1 MPESSDKKT
10 VIVIGDWYIDESWHV
25 SRQKIYH
32 SSHTGD
38 IHYQSRHSTVTEPIV
53 SLCGAA
59 ALLEVL
65 RTYFNNNDDCSY
77 KFIGVGS
84 WNHNDDDLIR
94 CVLCNKYREKMLL
107 TPFTLASLKEIEK
120 LKGTN
125 SNNVNCPYPNKS
137 KYCDYD
143 IDLINL
149 VNQGKSNEVST
160 NRIIR
165 CYEGFG
171 GEGLR
176 LLYRFDWILPITN
189 NLLNVGNLDL
199 AAIPQNITAIV
210 IEDHGLG
217 VINDECVGKLIE
229 KACGEGGTEWYIR
242 TKIDN
247 PPWMKK
253 LKDKG
258 IKPRLIVSDSQLAIY
273 KKGDR
278 LWRYGKWLSRAALEL
293 LGEMTGDKIYRHQ
306 GEIKPDSPEAQCAA
320 VLLDDNTVF
329 AKDNNDC
336 FAINKPP
343 GPKQLINIGRTTI
356 FYAAL
361 IAQVLQERDKKKS
374 KFGTQCG
381 QALDCAYEWSKGVSD
396 LWKKSETFFYRNYTK
411 ALNKLNEKSSIVAD
425 KSEFLYDKL
434 WALWNESSID
444 LGIVNVGDNGNKKRV
459 LQLWRGEGTVPGY
472 ICVGGKKRDAINQLV
487 SSIAAFKRDA
497 VFERDKVPSHP
508 LSCLLISSP
517 GWGKS
522 FLANCLAKH
531 FDMEYLEFSIAQMA
545 TSRDLLD
552 SLTRIASV
560 QNRVQK
566 MTLVFIDEVNAEIEG
581 NSVMSLLLSP
591 IWDKMITVEG
601 INYRLKPG
609 VWVFAS
615 TYPVKVPQDQTNKR
629 EDIIS
634 LTKGSDFVS
643 RLNGPIIDLDL
654 LGGEYTTKAIS
665 SVRNKLNTMVGMDID
680 EYKRIYTEDS
690 YNQFLNDT
698 KAVLKTEQVYLMVS
712 LLSEQWGPIRRV
724 QECVL
729 QLFHDILPVNG
740 LRSLKFF
747 ASSFKDVKGGE
758 VVVSNVPEVEDR
770 EELRRHV
777 ILPQKWLVSEE
788 RKKHYKDP
796 RDDKAFVYIEKL
808 IN

>member
-1 MPESSDKKT
+1 MPQSSGKKT
-10 VIVIGDWYIDESWHV
+10 VIVIGDWFIDENWLI
-25 SRQKIYH
+25 SRQQIYH

-38 IHYQSRHSTVTEPIV
+38 IHFQASHSSETEHIV
-53 SLCGAA
+53 SLCGTAE
-59 ALLEVL
+59 LLEVL
-65 RTYFNNNDDCSY
+65 SSYFEKTKFY
-77 KFIGVGS
+77 EFIGIGA
-84 WNHNDDDLIR
+84 WNHNDDDTIQ
-94 CVLCNKYREKMLL
+94 CVLCKKYRDEKLL
-107 TPFTLASLKEIEK
+107 TPFTLASLKKVARNKNNNRVCPYSSKNEECSYKNRDK
-120 LKGTN
+120 LKN
-125 SNNVNCPYPNKS
+125 LSNKVNH
-137 KYCDYD
+137 
-143 IDLINL
+143 
-149 VNQGKSNEVST
+149 VST

-171 GEGLR
+171 GEKPH

-189 NLLNVGNLDL
+189 SSLDFNELN
-199 AAIPQNITAIV
+199 NIKGDIAAIV
-210 IEDHGLG
+210 IEDHGQGL
-217 VINDECVGKLIE
+217 INNCIEQLIE
-229 KACGEGGTEWYIR
+229 KASQETQWYIR
-242 TKIDN
+242 TKIDD
-247 PPWMKK
+247 PPWMKSLMK
-253 LKDKG
+253 KN
-258 IKPRLIVSDSQLAIY
+258 IKPHLIVLGSQLATY
-273 KKGDR
+273 KKGER
-278 LWRYGKWLSRAALEL
+278 LWSHGKWLSRAALEL
-293 LGEMTGDKIYRHQ
+293 LGEMTGDMIYRHQ
-306 GEIKPDSPEAQCAA
+306 EKIETNTPNAQYAA

-329 AKDNNDC
+329 AKDGDNCYN
-336 FAINKPP
+336 INQPP
-343 GPKQLINIGRTTI
+343 GPKELINIGRTTI
-356 FYAAL
+356 FYAGL
-361 IAQVLQERDKKKS
+361 IAQIFQKTNKGIVN
-374 KFGTQCG
+374 FGDVCAR
-381 QALDCAYEWSKGVSD
+381 ALDCAYNWSKGGSKS
-396 LWKKSETFFYRNYTK
+396 WKENKPFFYGDYTK
-411 ALNKLNEKSSIVAD
+411 ALEKLEDKSSIVVV
-425 KSEFLYDKL
+425 KSDYHYTKL
-434 WALWNESSID
+434 WDLWISSSTN
-444 LGIVNVGDNGNKKRV
+444 LGIVEKDGKDV

-472 ICVGGKKRDAINQLV
+472 ICVGGKKRDAINRLV

-615 TYPVKVPQDQTNKR
+615 TYPVKVSQDQTNKR

-654 LGGEYTTKAIS
+654 LGGKYTTMAING
-665 SVRNKLNTMVGMDID
+665 VRNKLNTMVGVDIN
-680 EYKRIYTEDS
+680 EYKRIYDDDTCT
-690 YNQFLNDT
+690 YKQFFNEKD
-698 KAVLKTEQVYLMVS
+698 AVLRTEQVYLMVS
-712 LLSEQWGPIRRV
+712 LLGEQWGPIRRV

-729 QLFHDILPVNG
+729 ELFHDVLPVNG

-747 ASSFKDVKGGE
+747 ASSFKDVKGAE

-777 ILPQKWLVSEE
+777 ILPQKWLVSKE
-788 RKKHYKDP
+788 RKKNYKDP
-796 RDDKAFVYIEKL
+796 PDDKEFVRIEKL